1 MFSESVEFI
10 NLLAATMLVGGMF
23 AVWLMFNTQ
32 GMDAGSYLIIQQ
44 QGIRTLNPVLPGLGA
59 LSILT
64 TIVAAVL
71 ARENRVRLGCLAA
84 AACCFIAAG
93 LITRFRNQ
101 PINAVVIRW
110 TLESLPAK
118 WTCLRDQWWMWHRV
132 RLLSG
137 FVGLVLVIF
146 ANLRRSR

>member
-1 MFSESVEFI
+1 VFSEFIGFI
-10 NLLAATMLVGGMF
+10 NLLAATLLVGGMF
-23 AVWLMFNTQ
+23 AAWLLLNPQ
-32 GMDAGSYLIIQQ
+32 GMDAGSYLIVQQ
-44 QGIRTLNPVLPGLGA
+44 QGIRTLNPALPGLGA

-64 TIVAAVL
+64 TIVSALL
-71 ARENRVRLGCLAA
+71 ARENKVRLSCFVA

-101 PINAVVIRW
+101 PINAVVIQW

-118 WTCLRDQWWMWHRV
+118 WMCFRDQWWMWHCV

-137 FVGLVLVIF
+137 FAGLVLVIF
-146 ANLRRSR
+146 ANLRCF

>member
-1 MFSESVEFI
+1 MFSESIGFI
-10 NLLAATMLVGGMF
+10 NLLAATMLVGAMF

-32 GMDAGSYLIIQQ
+32 ALDAGSYLIIQQ

-59 LSILT
+59 LSILA

-71 ARENRVRLGCLAA
+71 ARENRVRLSCLAV

-101 PINAVVIRW
+101 PINAVVVQW
-110 TLESLPAK
+110 TLETLPAK
-118 WTCLRDQWWMWHRV
+118 WTCFRDQWWMWHRV

-137 FVGLVLVIF
+137 FMGLVLVIV
-146 ANLRRSR
+146 ANLRRL